1 MTKWCLVD
9 QYINLSH
16 QSPDFNFS
24 EVSVLED
31 LNLIGTDTVLKVF
44 CVADHMVSGCLFTF
58 LARPTQCRLLSFASG
73 FWEIH

>member
-24 EVSVLED
+24 EVSILED

-58 LARPTQCRLLSFASG
+58 LVRPTQCRLLSFASG